1 MTYQQIQEAI
11 IAKKSF
17 LCVGLDSDLS
27 KLPMHLPQNT
37 EGILTFNKAIIEATL
52 PFAIAYKINTAFY
65 EALGAKGWKVM
76 EKTLELLP
84 KNVFK
89 IADAKRGDIGNTSKL
104 YAKAFFE
111 TLNFDALTITPYMGE
126 DSVTPFLEYE
136 NKWVILLALTSNIG
150 SKDFE
155 MLKLSNHRYLYEE
168 IMLKSQQWAN
178 YHQMMYVVG
187 ATQTE
192 KIQEIRQLTPKHF
205 LLVPGVG
212 TQGGCLEKVIQ
223 YGTNDAGGLLINVS
237 RDILFASQGKD
248 FAEKAHRQAEF
259 WQKQMNEKFAS
270 IPKKND

>member
-11 IAKKSF
+11 TAKKSF

-27 KLPMHLPQNT
+27 KLPTHLPQNA

-65 EALGAKGWKVM
+65 EALGAEGWKVM

-111 TLNFDALTITPYMGE
+111 TLAFDALTIAPYMGE
-126 DSVTPFLEYE
+126 DSVSPFLEYE
-136 NKWVILLALTSNIG
+136 NKWVILLALTSNVG

-155 MLKLSNHRYLYEE
+155 MLKLSNYRYLYEE
-168 IMLKSQQWAN
+168 VMLKSQEWAD
-178 YHQMMYVVG
+178 HHKMMYVVG

-192 KIQEIRQLTPKHF
+192 KIQEIRRLAPNHF

-212 TQGGCLEKVIQ
+212 TQGGDLEKVIE
-223 YGTNDAGGLLINVS
+223 YGTNEAGGLLINVS
-237 RDILFASQGKD
+237 RDILFASQAKD
-248 FAEKAHRQAEF
+248 FAEKAYQRAEF
-259 WQKQMNEKFAS
+259 WQKQMKHYQG
-270 IPKKND
+270 

>member
-27 KLPMHLPQNT
+27 KLPTHLPQNA

-65 EALGAKGWKVM
+65 EALGAEGWKVM

-111 TLNFDALTITPYMGE
+111 TLAFDALTIAPYMGE
-126 DSVTPFLEYE
+126 DSVSPFLEYE
-136 NKWVILLALTSNIG
+136 NKWVILLALTSNVG

-155 MLKLSNHRYLYEE
+155 MLKLSNYRYLYEE
-168 IMLKSQQWAN
+168 VMLKSQEWAD
-178 YHQMMYVVG
+178 HHKMMYVVG

-192 KIQEIRQLTPKHF
+192 KIQEIRRLAPNHF

-212 TQGGCLEKVIQ
+212 TQGGDLEKVITC
-223 YGTNDAGGLLINVS
+223 GTNEAGGLLINVS
-237 RDILFASQGKD
+237 RDILFASQGND
-248 FAEKAHRQAEF
+248 FAEKAHQRAEF
-259 WQKQMNEKFAS
+259 WQKQMKQYQ
-270 IPKKND
+270 D